1 MSELQNENVEVLVP
15 DEVETSTAVE
25 ETKNESLGAIG
36 VTLIGLAAVG
46 TITLGRLAYKG
57 GKKLVD
63 KVNEKAADMKRF
75 KDSRNADYE
84 DADDEFTDNLD
95 EENESDTEEK

>member
-15 DEVETSTAVE
+15 DEVETLTAVE

-36 VTLIGLAAVG
+36 VALIGLAAVG
-46 TITLGRLAYKG
+46 TVTLCRLAYKG
-57 GKKLVD
+57 GKKLIN
-63 KVNEKAADMKRF
+63 KVNEKTADMKRF

-84 DADDEFTDNLD
+84 EADEVADDLD
-95 EENESDTEEK
+95 EEDESSTEEN

>member
-15 DEVETSTAVE
+15 DEVETSPAVE

-36 VTLIGLAAVG
+36 VALIGLAAIG
-46 TITLGRLAYKG
+46 TITLGKLAYKG
-57 GKKLVD
+57 GKKLVN

-75 KDSRNADYE
+75 KDSRDADYE
-84 DADDEFTDNLD
+84 EADEVTDDLD
-95 EENESDTEEK
+95 EQNESSTEEK